1 MKRLVSLILTAMLL
15 LTCAAGAE
23 SVWVEEEWQ
32 HVYREVDCD
41 GLPMIIDADVLQ
53 VPADTMA
60 QEYHVDRISN
70 GTAKKMVEA
79 IDWEALG
86 FTVQGDR
93 WISDCGYYNYRV
105 QGDSHVGIYCTSEL
119 SAYNIT
125 PLYNI
130 FSFYRNEDYN
140 EPDFTPFPELEYARV
155 DAYAEFVAQTF
166 GYKIAKTQCMKR
178 YDVAD
183 LAKEIEI
190 SRGIYGEKIPRFT
203 EEELAPMVF
212 YDAYYPVYYQGLR
225 LYSGDTFAMHGEA
238 YVQETTLR
246 VAYGVDGVVRLDM
259 PAFHSLTP
267 VGKPRQAI
275 SAEEA
280 LQRLEET
287 YTEMYLPGIERITVH
302 EAALEYVEISAD
314 AGAFK
319 GFTMYPVWWMRM
331 TVEQAD
337 GLIFET
343 YNGFHAVTGKQLY

>member
-41 GLPMIIDADVLQ
+41 GLPMIIDADVMQ

-86 FTVQGDR
+86 FSVKGDR
-93 WISDCGYYNYRV
+93 WISDCGYYNYHI
-105 QGDSHVGIYCTSEL
+105 QGDSYVGIFCTSKL
-119 SAYNIT
+119 SAHNTTLLDEIS
-125 PLYNI
+125 
-130 FSFYRNEDYN
+130 SFLRNEAYYM
-140 EPDFTPFPELEYARV
+140 PDFTPLSGLEYARV
-155 DAYAEFVAQTF
+155 DAYAEHVAQTF

-183 LAKEIEI
+183 LAEKIEI
-190 SRGIYGEKIPRFT
+190 SRKIYGRNVAQFT

-225 LYSGDTFAMHGEA
+225 LYSGDTFGMPGEA
-238 YVQETTLR
+238 YVEATALN

-259 PAFHSLTP
+259 PIFHSFVP
-267 VGKPRQAI
+267 VGKPRQVI

-331 TVEQAD
+331 TVEQE
-337 GLIFET
+337 GGTSFET